1 MGEELFNGKEYNFLK
16 AQNTGI
22 PCQEK
27 RSDKVGV
34 ERLEYE

>member
-1 MGEELFNGKEYNFLK
+1 MGEELFTEKNITSWKPKYR
-16 AQNTGI
+16 NTV
-22 PCQEK
+22 PEK